1 MQATE
6 YSAPA
11 RDFLPH
17 QASMLAIRRL
27 HVYYLGRMSL
37 LSYPARWL
45 LLTALPLIA
54 AAQDHQRQGRDAL
67 GQGLWEV
74 ASHHFQLSLESKDL
88 DPALK
93 PEIAIRF
100 AESSLRAG
108 ATDAALQILDESFLA
123 DHPETSFWKAQAL
136 LQNGRLTDALELF
149 TPLLANPQSPHY
161 AQSVFT
167 ATNIHLAL
175 ARTQDALATLEYLS
189 SSTEK
194 DPISQKAALRRVEIL
209 LDTGNFAEARSSFPD
224 PAALPPS
231 LTMLARL
238 LEGRIL
244 LGENQPQEAAQRFQG
259 LLSAGFESNNRL
271 FHLAAIGLC
280 DSLTLQNK
288 KQEAL
293 TFLLDFL
300 QKNPKSPQLGPL
312 FERLLP
318 LLPQSFTPSDP
329 AVELL
334 LDWASKPPI
343 PASGIIASWE
353 TGAEG
358 ALPGDTGT
366 LPNQE
371 LTHHALY
378 ALAVSWLHASQPQI
392 TQQSRFFA
400 NRLLT
405 EAPDHPLV
413 SRLLLSLAK
422 HNFTQGNTSAAFDQL
437 DVLRLSTTDPG
448 ILGETEFLT
457 ARALYDKDTSAEA
470 IQVFHQAADHLQQA
484 NSDAAR
490 FNAYLLE
497 FIRME
502 EEPDAEPLSS
512 RPVDPHLATD
522 LALERALAT
531 HEAANRR
538 QLLEA
543 FLSAHPDHP
552 RIGEARLAAADA
564 ALATSPPDL
573 SFAKAQ
579 IDTIGTLPDEQ
590 KPEPSRIT
598 LVEIRVLDRKGDH
611 AAVIQKAAQFIDSD
625 PESTDAA
632 EVIFLLGKNLYQSG
646 RYNDARLALE
656 RLAHTEGESDRA
668 QASWLLAARAAAL
681 VATQQSRQEAVIIF
695 DKAITAPGPLSSVAR
710 LEKARLLV
718 DMNRPQEAQQLLGDW
733 FSLIQA
739 SDPIHLPAGF
749 LLAEAIR
756 AQGHPKALE
765 NALAI
770 YDQLIESAK
779 SEPSAYHRLQY
790 LRGLTFEQMGTPES
804 PAQKRIREAFVAYY
818 SVLETETPP
827 AEWYYFEL
835 CGFKALGML
844 IDSGRW
850 PAAIACA
857 RRIASF
863 QGPRAKEA
871 EEIASQLQLKHQ
883 VWED

>member
-1 MQATE
+1 
-6 YSAPA
+6 
-11 RDFLPH
+11 
-17 QASMLAIRRL
+17 
-27 HVYYLGRMSL
+27 MSL
-37 LSYPARWL
+37 ISQSSCWL
-45 LLTALPLIA
+45 LMLALPLIA
-54 AAQDHQRQGRDAL
+54 AEQDHQRLGRDAL
-67 GQGLWEV
+67 ALGLWEV
-74 ASHHFQLSLESKDL
+74 ASHHFQLSLEDKDL
-88 DPALK
+88 DPSLK

-100 AESSLRAG
+100 AEASLRSG
-108 ATDAALQILDESFLA
+108 TPDAALQMLDQSFLA
-123 DHPETSFWKAQAL
+123 DHPETSFWKAQSL
-136 LQNGRLTDALELF
+136 VQSGRLADALEIF
-149 TPLLANPQSPHY
+149 TRLLANPESPHF

-167 ATNIHLAL
+167 ASNIHLAL
-175 ARTQDALATLEYLS
+175 ARPLEALTTLEYLS
-189 SSTEK
+189 SPTEI
-194 DPISQKAALRRVEIL
+194 DSVSQKATLRRVEIL
-209 LDTGNFAEARSSFPD
+209 LDTGNTVEARSTFPD
-224 PAALPPS
+224 PASLPPS

-238 LEGRIL
+238 LEGCL
-244 LGENQPQEAAQRFQG
+244 LLAEKQPQEAAQRFQG
-259 LLSAGFESNNRL
+259 LLGAGFESHNRL
-271 FHLAAIGLC
+271 FHLAAIGLS
-280 DSLTLQNK
+280 DSLTQLK
-288 KQEAL
+288 KNQEAL
-293 TFLLDFL
+293 SFLLDFL
-300 QKNPKSPQLGPL
+300 QNHPDSPQLGPL
-312 FERLLP
+312 FDRLLP
-318 LLPQSFTPSDP
+318 LLPPSPAPNDP
-329 AVELL
+329 TVELL
-334 LDWASKPPI
+334 LDWASKPPL
-343 PASGIIASWE
+343 PSTGVIASWD
-353 TGAEG
+353 TGALG
-358 ALPGDTGT
+358 ALPTDTST
-366 LPNQE
+366 APHQE
-371 LTHHALY
+371 LTYHALY
-378 ALAVSWLHASQPQI
+378 ALAVSWRQSNQPQI
-392 TQQSRFFA
+392 LQQARLSA
-400 NRLLT
+400 NRLLS
-405 EAPDHPLV
+405 EAPAHPLA

-422 HNFTQGNTSAAFDQL
+422 HNFTLGNSSTAFDLL
-437 DVLRLSTTDPG
+437 DTLRLSTTDPG

-457 ARALYDKDTSAEA
+457 ARALYDRQTTTDA

-484 NSDAAR
+484 NADAAR

-497 FIRME
+497 FIRLE
-502 EEPDAEPLSS
+502 DEPDAAPLSS
-512 RPVDPHLATD
+512 RPVDPQLATE

-531 HEAANRR
+531 REPAYRR

-543 FLSAHPDHP
+543 FLSAHPSHP

-573 SFAKAQ
+573 SFANAQ
-579 IDTIGTLPDEQ
+579 IDTIGTLPEEQ
-590 KPEPSRIT
+590 KPEPSRVT

-611 AAVIQKAAQFIDSD
+611 ASVIQKAAEFIDAD
-625 PESTDAA
+625 AESPDAG

-656 RLAHTEGESDRA
+656 RLALADGESERA

-681 VATQQSRQEAVIIF
+681 VATQQSRQEAVILF
-695 DKAITAPGPLSSVAR
+695 DKAINAPGPLSSVAR

-718 DMNRPQEAQQLLGDW
+718 DMNRPKEAEQLLGDW
-733 FSLIQA
+733 FSLIEA

-765 NALAI
+765 NALVI

-779 SEPSAYHRLQY
+779 NEPSSYHRLQY

>member
-1 MQATE
+1 
-6 YSAPA
+6 
-11 RDFLPH
+11 
-17 QASMLAIRRL
+17 
-27 HVYYLGRMSL
+27 MSL
-37 LSYPARWL
+37 LSQSTRWL
-45 LLTALPLIA
+45 LMTALPLLA
-54 AAQDHQRQGRDAL
+54 SAQDHLRQGRDAL
-67 GQGLWEV
+67 AHGLWEV
-74 ASHHFQLSLESKDL
+74 ASHHFQLSLDSNDL
-88 DPALK
+88 DPALE

-100 AESSLRAG
+100 AESLLRAG
-108 ATDAALQILDESFLA
+108 ATDDALQILDQSYLA
-123 DHPETSFWKAQAL
+123 SHPETSFWKAQAL
-136 LQNGRLTDALELF
+136 VQKGQLSEALSLF
-149 TPLLANPQSPHY
+149 SPLIADPQSTHH

-167 ATNIHLAL
+167 ASNIQLTL
-175 ARTQDALATLEYLS
+175 ARPQDALSTLELLS
-189 SSTEK
+189 SASDSNPT
-194 DPISQKAALRRVEIL
+194 SLKAALRRVEIL
-209 LDTGNFAEARSSFPD
+209 LDTGNIPAARASFPD
-224 PAALPPS
+224 AAALPAS
-231 LTMLARL
+231 LTMLGRL
-238 LEGRIL
+238 LEGRL
-244 LGENQPQEAAQRFQG
+244 LLVENQPQEAAKCFQG
-259 LLSAGFESNNRL
+259 LLSAAFESNNRL

-288 KQEAL
+288 NQEAL
-293 TFLLDFL
+293 TFLLGFL
-300 QKNPKSPQLGPL
+300 QDHPTSPQLSSL
-312 FERLLP
+312 FDRLLP
-318 LLPQSFTPSDP
+318 LLPSGPTPNDP
-329 AVELL
+329 AVALL

-343 PASGIIASWE
+343 PATGIIASWE
-353 TGAEG
+353 TNAEG
-358 ALPGDTGT
+358 GFPNDTT
-366 LPNQE
+366 TSTNPK

-378 ALAVSWLHASQPQI
+378 ALAVSWLGSNQPQAH
-392 TQQSRFFA
+392 QQFRFFL
-400 NRLLT
+400 NRLLS
-405 EAPDHPLV
+405 EAPANLL
-413 SRLLLSLAK
+413 STRLLLLLAK
-422 HNFTQGNTSAAFDQL
+422 HNLRQGQISTAFDQL
-437 DVLRLSTTDPG
+437 DTIRLSATNPG

-457 ARALYDKDTSAEA
+457 ARALYDRGNVAEA
-470 IQVFHQAADHLQQA
+470 IEVFHQAADHLEQA

-502 EEPDAEPLSS
+502 KETNAEPLFT
-512 RPVDPHLATD
+512 RPVDLHLATD

-531 HEAANRR
+531 REAAYRR

-543 FLSAHPDHP
+543 FLSTHRGHP

-564 ALATSPPDL
+564 ALATTPPDL
-573 SFAKAQ
+573 SFANAQ

-590 KPEPSRIT
+590 KPDPSVT
-598 LVEIRVLDRKGDH
+598 KLVEIRVLDRKGDH
-611 AAVIQKAAQFIDSD
+611 AAVIQKATEIIN
-625 PESTDAA
+625 PGA
-632 EVIFLLGKNLYQSG
+632 EGPDNGEIIFLLGKNLYQSG

-656 RLAHTEGESDRA
+656 RLAHTEGETERA
-668 QASWLLAARAAAL
+668 QASWLLAARSAAL
-681 VATQQSRQEAVIIF
+681 VATLQSRQEAVILF

-718 DMNRPQEAQQLLGDW
+718 DMNRPEEAEKLLRDW
-733 FSLIQA
+733 FSLLEA
-739 SDPIHLPAGF
+739 GDPIHLPAGF

-765 NALAI
+765 NALSI
-770 YDQLIESAK
+770 YEQLIESAK
-779 SEPSAYHRLQY
+779 SEPSSYHRLQY

-827 AEWYYFEL
+827 VEWYYFEL